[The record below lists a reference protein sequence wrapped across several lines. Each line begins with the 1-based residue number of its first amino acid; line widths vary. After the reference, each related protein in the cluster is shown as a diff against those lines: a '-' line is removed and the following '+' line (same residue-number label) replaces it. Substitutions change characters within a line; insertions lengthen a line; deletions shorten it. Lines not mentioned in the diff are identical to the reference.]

1 MENIVITG
9 ASTGIGYSLTKTF
22 LGKGFRVFGSVRK
35 QVDADRL
42 KNEFG
47 EHFHPLIFDVTDHKA
62 VTTSVDE
69 LKKVIGDE
77 GVACLINNAGIA
89 VSGPVM
95 HTSMEDFQKQFDI
108 NLFGVIAVTKAY
120 LPLLGAVKNYTKTP
134 GKIINM
140 SSVSGAIAYP
150 FLSPYCGSKFAL
162 EAFSD
167 SLRRELLLYGI
178 DVIKI
183 APGPIKTPI
192 WKKSAQ
198 IPQEILDS
206 DYGPGMLVFQHQ
218 VKKGIKGAMEADEL
232 ADSIYKVFM
241 KKKPRTRYTFL
252 NKKFFNYT
260 IPRYFISARK
270 FDGLVKKMFVERKK
284 VNAEG

>member
-9 ASTGIGYSLTKTF
+9 ASTGIGYSLAKTF
-22 LGKGFRVFGSVRK
+22 LGKGYRIFGSVRK
-35 QVDADRL
+35 QADADRL

-47 EHFHPLIFDVTDHKA
+47 EHFYPLIFDVTDYEA
-62 VTTSVDE
+62 VHASVDE
-69 LKKVIGDE
+69 VKTVIGEE
-77 GVACLINNAGIA
+77 GLAGLMNNAGIA
-89 VSGPVM
+89 VSGTVM
-95 HTSMEDFQKQFDI
+95 HTSIEDYKKQFDI

-120 LPLLGAVKNYTKTP
+120 LPLLGAVKGYVNRP

-140 SSVSGAIAYP
+140 SSVSGAIAFP

-167 SLRRELLLYGI
+167 SLRREMLLYGI

-192 WKKSAQ
+192 WKKSAHVSD
-198 IPQEILDS
+198 EIMNS
-206 DYGPGMLVFQHQ
+206 DFGPSMQVFQHN
-218 VKKGIKGAMEADEL
+218 VKKSVKGAMEADEL
-232 ADSIYKVFM
+232 ADSIYKVFI

-260 IPRYFISARK
+260 IPRYLISARK
-270 FDGLVKKMFVERKK
+270 FDAFVKKMFVERKK

>member
-9 ASTGIGYSLTKTF
+9 ASTGIGYSLAKTF
-22 LGKGFRVFGSVRK
+22 LEKGFRVFGSVRN
-35 QVDADRL
+35 QADADRL
-42 KNEFG
+42 NNEFG
-47 EHFHPLIFDVTDHKA
+47 EHFYPLIFDVTDHEA
-62 VTTSVDE
+62 VANSVNE
-69 LKKVIGDE
+69 VKQVIGDE
-77 GVACLINNAGIA
+77 GLNCLINNAGIA

-95 HTSMEDFQKQFDI
+95 HTSMEDFKKQFDI

-120 LPLLGAVKNYTKTP
+120 LPLLGAVKNYSKTP

-178 DVIKI
+178 DVIII

-192 WKKSAQ
+192 WRKSAQ
-198 IPQEILDS
+198 VSQEILDS
-206 DYGPGMLVFQHQ
+206 DYGYSIQVFQHQ
-218 VKKGIKGAMEADEL
+218 VKKGVKSAMEADEL
-232 ADSIYKVFM
+232 ADKIFKVYN

-252 NKKFFNYT
+252 NNKFFNYT
-260 IPRYFISARK
+260 IPKHFLSARK
-270 FDGLVKKMFVERKK
+270 FDDFVKKMFVERKPR
-284 VNAEG
+284 V